1 MANFKELA
9 AEMIKTQVEV
19 LSFEEIMGI
28 IEKPKHVSM
37 GEYAFPCFKLA
48 KAFKKSPNM
57 IAGEIAT
64 KVSDQL
70 AEVDKSSF
78 EKVEAVGAYVN
89 FKVDKGVFVEVVLSE
104 VLDQGTEYGKGITEK
119 VQKVLVDFS
128 STNISKPFHIGHFRS
143 TMIGDSLCKIYR
155 FLGHDVVGINH
166 LGDYGTQFGTLIVAY
181 KRWGSKEIVEKAPI
195 DEMLKLYVQFHKEEE
210 AMPSLRD
217 EARYE
222 FKKLEDGDAENIALW
237 EWFTEESLK
246 DFNRIYD
253 LLGCTFDEYIG
264 ERFYMDK
271 TDTVVDEL
279 IEKNLLVESE
289 GAQIV
294 DLDAFG
300 MAPGLIKKSDGTTLY
315 MTRDLAA
322 AFYRKKTYD
331 FDKVLYVVATQQNL
345 HFKQW
350 FKIVELMGYDWAK
363 DLIHVPFGMVS
374 LENGAMSTR
383 KGNLLRLEDVMTKA
397 MEMAKSLIQEK
408 NPSLENKEEVARQV
422 GIGAIIFQEL
432 SHNKIKD
439 YVFAWDKMLSFDG
452 ESGPYVQ
459 YTHARACS
467 VLRKAGVM
475 KDMDMSP
482 ENVDYSLLVDDASL
496 DIARLINDFNS
507 IVQDAAD
514 KNEPSLIARYVLDVA
529 KAFNKFYHDNKIIVE
544 DESLKKARLAVVKG
558 ITIVLKNG
566 LALISM
572 EAPERM

>member
-1 MANFKELA
+1 
-9 AEMIKTQVEV
+9 
-19 LSFEEIMGI
+19 
-28 IEKPKHVSM
+28 
-37 GEYAFPCFKLA
+37 
-48 KAFKKSPNM
+48 
-57 IAGEIAT
+57 
-64 KVSDQL
+64 
-70 AEVDKSSF
+70 
-78 EKVEAVGAYVN
+78 
-89 FKVDKGVFVEVVLSE
+89 
-104 VLDQGTEYGKGITEK
+104 
-119 VQKVLVDFS
+119 
-128 STNISKPFHIGHFRS
+128 
-143 TMIGDSLCKIYR
+143 
-155 FLGHDVVGINH
+155 
-166 LGDYGTQFGTLIVAY
+166 
-181 KRWGSKEIVEKAPI
+181 
-195 DEMLKLYVQFHKEEE
+195 
-210 AMPSLRD
+210 
-217 EARYE
+217 
-222 FKKLEDGDAENIALW
+222 
-237 EWFTEESLK
+237 
-246 DFNRIYD
+246 
-253 LLGCTFDEYIG
+253 
-264 ERFYMDK
+264 
-271 TDTVVDEL
+271 VVDEL